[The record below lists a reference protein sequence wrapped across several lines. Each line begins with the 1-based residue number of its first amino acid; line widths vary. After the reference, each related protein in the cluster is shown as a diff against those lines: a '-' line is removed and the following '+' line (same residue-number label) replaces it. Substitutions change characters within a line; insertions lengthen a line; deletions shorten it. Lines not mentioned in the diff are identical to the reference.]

1 MLNSEVYN
9 YYKLKATDD
18 LNMPPENLLECE
30 YDFIFNQCITY
41 NDDELP
47 GIFSGVMEF
56 IVLIMM
62 LGTQV
67 TLLAFMLI
75 RLFPNTFDNHFKFDI
90 DDLEN
95 EDEIIY
101 EYRYIDELE
110 DKLNKQERSNCCSN
124 MPENSDNDGENWE
137 YEKGDY
143 KNGEYTND
151 DENNLIQCECTLHP
165 PTPMTDDMKKNL
177 SKQVLTET
185 TPDGDVIMHY
195 NYDADI
201 PERSSFYYYSNNRNI
216 PFKYLDTV
224 ARKYVCTYDCVEL
237 YLYLKEEIEKE
248 VDKIK
253 AERERELKL
262 KEDNCA
268 SANAE
273 KNKTND
279 VFATFKNYKNTSNSS
294 QNTKRSLLVPK
305 NRYTRMGTID
315 DYNRKLTVPSVS
327 EKKLEVKNISFAEFK
342 KMSQAQ

>member
-1 MLNSEVYN
+1 MLNSEAYN
-9 YYKLKATDD
+9 YYKLKATDE
-18 LNMPPENLLECE
+18 LKMLPESLVECE
-30 YDFIFNQCITY
+30 YDFIFNECIVY
-41 NDDELP
+41 NEDELP
-47 GIFSGVMEF
+47 GIFSGFMEF

-62 LGTQV
+62 IGSQTV
-67 TLLAFMLI
+67 LLAFMLI
-75 RLFPNTFDNHFKFDI
+75 RLFPNTFDNHYKFDVE
-90 DDLEN
+90 DLEN

-124 MPENSDNDGENWE
+124 MPEECDNNDEENW
-137 YEKGDY
+137 
-143 KNGEYTND
+143 EYTND
-151 DENNLIQCECTLHP
+151 DEDNLIQCECTLHP
-165 PTPMTDDMKKNL
+165 PAPMTDDMKKHL
-177 SKQVLTET
+177 STKVLTET

-195 NYDADI
+195 NYDQDI

-253 AERERELKL
+253 AEKERELKL
-262 KEDNCA
+262 KEDN
-268 SANAE
+268 ANAE